1 MGHHQHNHGASHA
14 EPDYTR
20 AFAVGVALNVA
31 YIVAEVVF
39 GLATGSLALLADAGH
54 NLSDVLGLLLA
65 WGAVCL
71 GKLRPTLRRTYGWH
85 SSSLL
90 AAMLNAVLL
99 LVVTGGSAWEAIR
112 RLADPAEIPGR
123 TVMLV
128 AGIGVIVNS
137 ATALLFVR
145 GRKEDLNIKGA
156 FLHMAADAI
165 ISAGVVLGGLG
176 IATLQWLWLDPALS
190 LMIALVILYGT
201 WDLFKESVNLVLHA
215 VPAGIDVV
223 AVTEYLASLPG
234 VIELHDL
241 HIWAMSTTETAL
253 TAHLVKPDAH
263 NDDAFLASTVH
274 ELHDRFGIRHAT
286 IQIERA
292 HAGSNCHLASP
303 DVV

>member
-1 MGHHQHNHGASHA
+1 
-14 EPDYTR
+14 
-20 AFAVGVALNVA
+20 
-31 YIVAEVVF
+31 
-39 GLATGSLALLADAGH
+39 
-54 NLSDVLGLLLA
+54 
-65 WGAVCL
+65 
-71 GKLRPTLRRTYGWH
+71 
-85 SSSLL
+85 
-90 AAMLNAVLL
+90 MLNAVLL
-99 LVVTGGSAWEAIR
+99 LVVTGGIAWEAIQ

-145 GRKEDLNIKGA
+145 GRKDDLNIKGA
-156 FLHMAADAI
+156 FLHMAADAV

-190 LMIALVILYGT
+190 LVIALVILYGT

-223 AVTEYLASLPG
+223 AVTDYLASLPG

-263 NDDAFLASTVH
+263 NDDAFLTSTVH

-292 HAGSNCHLASP
+292 HEGNDCHLASP